1 MARCW
6 VQQRNIEMRSFYSI
20 LDSILTAGTIYGWR
34 LDAIMVGGLLWALAS
49 GYTRVRLAVV

>member
-1 MARCW
+1 
-6 VQQRNIEMRSFYSI
+6 MRSFYSI